1 RASHEVVEL
10 PEVAEDQDVGIEVAD
25 PVNAQGAVQVEEE
38 PGLDRRRQLD
48 DRVAEREVLEARNA
62 ELIGEGD
69 GERLLLIAMARLR
82 AVDDEHAD
90 FARRMAIE
98 ERAGEGPGV
107 R

>member
-1 RASHEVVEL
+1 
-10 PEVAEDQDVGIEVAD
+10 
-25 PVNAQGAVQVEEE
+25 
-38 PGLDRRRQLD
+38 RRRQLD

-107 R
+107 REIVVRDDGAGEGSSHCETLVQKSDSDACIARD